1 MNTRSRQI
9 PSHKSYFYSNFLVPS
24 LDHFHLLRKQALFY
38 IRTRTSL
45 FCIRPRTSLILGEN
59 HSPDHSCSG
68 GTSEEPTCNAGDT
81 GDLGSI
87 PGTGRSP
94 GGGCINSLQ
103 YSCLGNP
110 INRGTWQLQSMW
122 LQRFGHHWSNL
133 ALTHVVGNRFFFF
146 LSVYLPQLTLK
157 CHFPFIWN
165 LQHSSY
171 LCLLQG

>member
-1 MNTRSRQI
+1 MFRPPRLWFSLWQPQQTSTYLISGTLNTQNKQI

-24 LDHFHLLRKQALFY
+24 LDHFQLLRKQALFY

-68 GTSEEPTCNAGDT
+68 GTSGQEPTCNAGDT

-94 GGGCINSLQ
+94 RGGHINPLQ
-103 YSCLGNP
+103 SSRLGNP
-110 INRGTWQLQSMW
+110 MNRGTWQL
-122 LQRFGHHWSNL
+122 H
-133 ALTHVVGNRFFFF
+133 AVHVVAK
-146 LSVYLPQLTLK
+146 SWTEAT
-157 CHFPFIWN
+157 
-165 LQHSSY
+165 
-171 LCLLQG
+171 